1 MIKISIVTPTYNNLE
16 SLKINIESVYNQT
29 IKNKEHI
36 IVDNLSSDGTD
47 VFVNEYIK
55 KADYP
60 VIYIRERDNGPY
72 EAMNKGIKAA
82 SGKWVHIL
90 NSDDYYYSDNSLKIL
105 LEEDIED
112 FDVVSNSIFVK
123 NEEDDRDSSVW
134 IPIFNEKINHY
145 NFPHTGMVI
154 KKSLYEKYG
163 YYNEKYKII
172 SDAIFVLENLP
183 RAKYKITKS
192 PFVVMSN
199 RGISNK
205 LSFTK
210 TYEGV
215 IFNLFFYNGPKINKV
230 KFIFKDFKR
239 DFFIFLRLIKKKYLK
254 NKNL

>member
-16 SLKINIESVYNQT
+16 NLKKNIESVYNQT

-47 VFVNEYIK
+47 IFVTEYIK

-60 VIYIRERDNGPY
+60 VIYIRERDSGAY
-72 EAMNKGIKAA
+72 EAMNKGIKVAR
-82 SGKWVHIL
+82 GKWIHIL
-90 NSDDYYYSDNSLKIL
+90 NSDDYYYSDSSLKIL

-123 NEEDDRDSSVW
+123 NEEDDGDSSVW
-134 IPIFNEKINHY
+134 IPVFNEKINHY

-154 KKSLYEKYG
+154 KKSFYEKHG

-183 RAKYKITKS
+183 RARYKIMGR

-199 RGISNK
+199 KGISNK
-205 LSFTK
+205 LSWTRF
-210 TYEGV
+210 YEG
-215 IFNLFFYNGPKINKV
+215 ISFILFFYKGSVAEKIKYI
-230 KFIFKDFKR
+230 FIDSKR
-239 DFFIFLRLIKKKYLK
+239 DFLIFLRLLKKKIEK
-254 NKNL
+254 A